1 MSVGMKVLI
10 VLGSPNAPD
19 GTLSLVARSR
29 LDLCYEQY
37 CMEPGLVLL
46 TGGFGAH
53 FNVSAKPH
61 AYYGKQYLV
70 AKGVPDAHFLAFAE
84 SANTVQDAVLAKA
97 LLEKYIP
104 LQAVVI
110 TSDYHLARAQYI
122 FEHVFGSTTQLTIMG
137 ASSQTVA
144 EAALKRYREHETKAL
159 QDLQANGVRY

>member
-1 MSVGMKVLI
+1 MKVLV

-19 GTLSLVARSR
+19 GTLSVVAQSR

-37 CMEPGLVLL
+37 CKEPGLILL
-46 TGGFGAH
+46 TGGFGPH
-53 FNVSAKPH
+53 FNASAKPH

-70 AKGVPDAHFLAFAE
+70 AKGVHEADFLAFAE

-104 LQAVVI
+104 LHAVVI

-122 FEHVFGSTTQLTIMG
+122 FERIFASTTQLTFMA
-137 ASSQTVA
+137 ASSDTVA
-144 EAALKRYREHETKAL
+144 ASELKRYQEHETKAL
-159 QDLQANGVRY
+159 QDLYANGVRY